1 MSTVRLNYLLDS
13 VIAAA
18 FLLSGTT
25 GIAFLI
31 MGSGGYQGGRNA
43 AFGSALLGISRST
56 WSDLHTFTSIVM
68 IVGVAVHLTIHW
80 RWIVGASKKL
90 LQPKG
95 RRSQTADARPSP

>member
-18 FLLSGTT
+18 FLLSGMT

-43 AFGSALLGISRST
+43 VFSSALLGISRST
-56 WSDLHTFTSIVM
+56 WSDLHTLTSIVM
-68 IVGVAVHLTIHW
+68 IVGVGIHLAMHW

-90 LQPKG
+90 LQ
-95 RRSQTADARPSP
+95 ARKKA